1 MKNLFNKIDATLKK
15 KLQNISLIALDFD
28 GVLTDNK
35 VIHDQN
41 GKESVSRSRA
51 DSLAID
57 LLQESGLYNK
67 ESYGSLAHKLDIVI
81 LSRESNK
88 VVLSVAEK
96 MKIKCHNSID
106 MKCEA
111 LKKQAQLRNIDLKK
125 VLFIG
130 NDLNDF
136 ECMNSAGVSVA
147 VADAVP
153 QIIECADYVTLQKGG
168 EGAFREVCELMLY
181 IKALHPFMHIS

>member
-1 MKNLFNKIDATLKK
+1 MKNLFNKIDTRLRK

-41 GKESVSRSRA
+41 GKESVLRSRA

-57 LLQESGLYNK
+57 LLDESGLYNK
-67 ESYGSLAHKLDIVI
+67 KNYKSLTHKLDIVI

-88 VVLSVAEK
+88 VVLSVAQK
-96 MKIKCHNSID
+96 IKIKCQNSICK
-106 MKCEA
+106 KCDA
-111 LKKQAQLRNIDLKK
+111 LKKEAELRNIDLKK

-136 ECMNSAGVSVA
+136 ECMQASGVSVA
-147 VADAVP
+147 VADSVP

-168 EGAFREVCELMLY
+168 QGAFREVCELIMY
-181 IKALHPFMHIS
+181 AKKVTAGI